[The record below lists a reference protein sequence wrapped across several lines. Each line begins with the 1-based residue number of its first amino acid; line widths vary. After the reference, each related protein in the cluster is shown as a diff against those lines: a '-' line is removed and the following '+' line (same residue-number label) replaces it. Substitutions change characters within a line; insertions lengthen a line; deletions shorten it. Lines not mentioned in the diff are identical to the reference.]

1 MLFFWGPQ
9 PQVKTLPE
17 AQLTQGI
24 ESVTWLFDWIEFVL
38 IWAAVRLVVPLLI
51 LVFVQIAKLIKML
64 WVCYVAAGNEL
75 IHQKHTPVWTFLN
88 HLGSTVTSTPTPG
101 NLKLGLADK
110 GSIHKCSLS
119 VISGVL
125 SCILSCFLSGIFS
138 LVSLVFS
145 LVFSLAFYLWCSLC
159 RSLCRVFQ
167 KDLKLVFSL
176 VLSLVFWVVSSS
188 GLSECVIWVRFFP
201 YNLRRAFLPIFNV
214 TFSSKPEWSL
224 TTCLK
229 DPQKVPGVTGKPTL
243 R

>member
-101 NLKLGLADK
+101 NLKMGSCGQRLAPQVF
-110 GSIHKCSLS
+110 SECYFRCSLLYS
-119 VISGVL
+119 LLFSLWHFLSGLSGVL
-125 SCILSCFLSGIFS
+125 SCVFSGV
-138 LVSLVFS
+138 LSLVFS
-145 LVFSLAFYLWCSLC
+145 LPFSLQGVSE
-159 RSLCRVFQ
+159 R
-167 KDLKLVFSL
+167 LKTG
-176 VLSLVFWVVSSS
+176 VLSDALSCVLG
-188 GLSECVIWVRFFP
+188 GLIQWSLWACH
-201 YNLRRAFLPIFNV
+201 LSAFLPI
-214 TFSSKPEWSL
+214 
-224 TTCLK
+224 
-229 DPQKVPGVTGKPTL
+229 
-243 R
+243 